1 MKESS
6 RVGNWKNLKH
16 KNLSAKI
23 LLLIS
28 LFLVGTY
35 AHTQIPNQKLT
46 NAEIESMILKLSSK
60 IKTLEKNH
68 TDLQKTNLFQ
78 NKQIDNITSKF
89 SVAQSNIQQIADSLH
104 ITITNVSS
112 SNKQTQSQ
120 IQDINQTITNR
131 TLYWII
137 GILAVALL
145 SVIVFLVLRSKL
157 TSSTKNL
164 DSQIAKTNET
174 LQNEAIKLD
183 SKLVEILQSQLNI
196 LKEER
201 KTKGTPTAETDHKL
215 PLKVGEEIH
224 RMRKRIENM
233 PQDVKGLSALTNS
246 LQRLEEEFNDSGY
259 TIEDLLNKKYVDG
272 MKVEARFVDNPD
284 IPKDEEII
292 TDVLRPEIKYKG
304 VVIQVAKVEV
314 GKS

>member
-1 MKESS
+1 MKKYLFAI
-6 RVGNWKNLKH
+6 W
-16 KNLSAKI
+16 
-23 LLLIS
+23 LLLFCVNLFAQGHDSILTRSEFNSEIS
-28 LFLVGTY
+28 
-35 AHTQIPNQKLT
+35 KLT
-46 NAEIESMILKLSSK
+46 SK
-60 IKTLEKNH
+60 IKTLEKNNA
-68 TDLQKTNLFQ
+68 DLQHINSIQKQ
-78 NKQIDNITSKF
+78 QIDSNTLQL

-104 ITITNVSS
+104 ITVTNVSS

-137 GILAVALL
+137 GILAVAFL
-145 SVIVFLVLRSKL
+145 SVIVFFVLRNKL
-157 TSSTKNL
+157 SSSTKDL

-183 SKLVEILQSQLNI
+183 SKLVEILQSQLSI

-201 KTKGTPTAETDHKL
+201 KTVGTTTTDHKL

-259 TIEDLLNKKYVDG
+259 TIEDLLGKKYVRG
-272 MKVEARFVDNPD
+272 MQVEPRFVDNPNVP
-284 IPKDEEII
+284 IGEEII
-292 TDVLRPEIKYKG
+292 TDILKPEIKYKG
-304 VVIQVAKVEV
+304 EVIQVAKVEV
-314 GKS
+314 GKSY

>member
-1 MKESS
+1 MNIYLFTIS
-6 RVGNWKNLKH
+6 
-16 KNLSAKI
+16 
-23 LLLIS
+23 LLLFCYCSFAQAPDSIMTKSKFQSEIS
-28 LFLVGTY
+28 
-35 AHTQIPNQKLT
+35 KLT
-46 NAEIESMILKLSSK
+46 SK
-60 IKTLEKNH
+60 IKTLEKNNS
-68 TDLQKTNLFQ
+68 DLLQRSSIQK
-78 NKQIDNITSKF
+78 KQIDSIS
-89 SVAQSNIQQIADSLH
+89 SQLSEALSNIQQIADSLH
-104 ITITNVSS
+104 ITVTNVSS

-131 TLYWII
+131 TLYWVI

-145 SVIVFLVLRSKL
+145 SVVVFLVLRNNLS
-157 TSSTKNL
+157 SSTNNL
-164 DSQIAKTNET
+164 DSQILNTN
-174 LQNEAIKLD
+174 KLIEQIQEK
-183 SKLVEILQSQLNI
+183 SVKIHSELVQILSTQFSFA
-196 LKEER
+196 KEER
-201 KTKGTPTAETDHKL
+201 KGTATAEADHKL

-272 MKVEARFVDNPD
+272 MKVEARFVDNPH
-284 IPKDEEII
+284 IPKGKEII

-314 GKS
+314 GKSY

>member
-1 MKESS
+1 MK
-6 RVGNWKNLKH
+6 KYL
-16 KNLSAKI
+16 LSI
-23 LLLIS
+23 SLLLFCAN
-28 LFLVGTY
+28 LFAEAPDSILTLSEFQSEVS
-35 AHTQIPNQKLT
+35 KL
-46 NAEIESMILKLSSK
+46 NSK
-60 IKTLEKNH
+60 IKLLEKSNSV
-68 TDLQKTNLFQ
+68 LQ
-78 NKQIDNITSKF
+78 
-89 SVAQSNIQQIADSLH
+89 QSNINQKKHIDSMSSQLSVANSNIQKIADSLH
-104 ITITNVSS
+104 ITVTNVSS

-120 IQDINQTITNR
+120 IQDINQTIINR

-145 SVIVFLVLRSKL
+145 SIIVFLVLRNKL
-157 TSSTKNL
+157 SSSTKDL
-164 DSQIAKTNET
+164 DSQIAKTNAT

-183 SKLVEILQSQLNI
+183 SKLVEILQSQLSI

-201 KTKGTPTAETDHKL
+201 KIKGLPTAEADHKL

-233 PQDVKGLSALTNS
+233 PHDVKGLSALTNS

-284 IPKDEEII
+284 IPKGEEII

>member
-1 MKESS
+1 MKKYLFAIS
-6 RVGNWKNLKH
+6 
-16 KNLSAKI
+16 
-23 LLLIS
+23 LLLFCANIFAQTADSILKKSEFHAEIS
-28 LFLVGTY
+28 
-35 AHTQIPNQKLT
+35 KLT
-46 NAEIESMILKLSSK
+46 GK
-60 IKTLEKNH
+60 IKTLEKNNS
-68 TDLQKTNLFQ
+68 DLQQTNSIQ
-78 NKQIDNITSKF
+78 KKQLDSITSQL

-104 ITITNVSS
+104 ITVTNVSS

-137 GILAVALL
+137 GILAVTLL
-145 SVIVFLVLRSKL
+145 SVIVFLVLQSKL
-157 TSSTKNL
+157 SSSTKNL

-183 SKLVEILQSQLNI
+183 SKLVEILQSQLSI

-201 KTKGTPTAETDHKL
+201 KTKGTPTAEADHKL

-246 LQRLEEEFNDSGY
+246 LQRLEEEFNESGY

-284 IPKDEEII
+284 IPKGEEII

>member
-1 MKESS
+1 MK
-6 RVGNWKNLKH
+6 KYLFT
-16 KNLSAKI
+16 
-23 LLLIS
+23 IS
-28 LFLVGTY
+28 LILFY
-35 AHTQIPNQKLT
+35 AYAYTQAPDSILTKSEFHSEISKLT
-46 NAEIESMILKLSSK
+46 SK
-60 IKTLEKNH
+60 IKTLENNNS
-68 TDLQKTNLFQ
+68 DLQHTNSFQ
-78 NKQIDNITSKF
+78 KKQIDRITSQL
-89 SVAQSNIQQIADSLH
+89 SVANSNIQKIADSLH
-104 ITITNVSS
+104 ITVTNVSS

-120 IQDINQTITNR
+120 IQGINQTITNR

-145 SVIVFLVLRSKL
+145 SVIVFLVLRNKL
-157 TSSTKNL
+157 SSSTKDL
-164 DSQIAKTNET
+164 DSQIAKTNAT

-183 SKLVEILQSQLNI
+183 SKLVEILQSQLSI

-201 KTKGTPTAETDHKL
+201 KTKGTATAEADHKL

-272 MKVEARFVDNPD
+272 MKVEARFVDNAD
-284 IPKDEEII
+284 IPKGEEII

>member
-1 MKESS
+1 MK
-6 RVGNWKNLKH
+6 KYLFT
-16 KNLSAKI
+16 
-23 LLLIS
+23 IS
-28 LFLVGTY
+28 LILFY
-35 AHTQIPNQKLT
+35 AYAYTQAPDSILTKSEFHSEISKLT
-46 NAEIESMILKLSSK
+46 SK
-60 IKTLEKNH
+60 IKTLENNNS
-68 TDLQKTNLFQ
+68 DLQHTNSFQ
-78 NKQIDNITSKF
+78 KKQIDRITSQL
-89 SVAQSNIQQIADSLH
+89 SVANSNIQKIADSLH
-104 ITITNVSS
+104 ITVTNVSS

-120 IQDINQTITNR
+120 IQGINQTITNR

-145 SVIVFLVLRSKL
+145 SVIVFLVLRNKL
-157 TSSTKNL
+157 SSSTKDL
-164 DSQIAKTNET
+164 DSQIAKTNAT
-174 LQNEAIKLD
+174 LQNETIKLD
-183 SKLVEILQSQLNI
+183 SKLVEILQSQLSI

-201 KTKGTPTAETDHKL
+201 KTKGTATAEADHKL

-284 IPKDEEII
+284 IPKGEEII

>member
-1 MKESS
+1 MK
-6 RVGNWKNLKH
+6 KY
-16 KNLSAKI
+16 I
-23 LLLIS
+23 FTICLLL
-28 LFLVGTY
+28 FCAFTY
-35 AHTQIPNQKLT
+35 AQTPD
-46 NAEIESMILKLSSK
+46 SILKRSEFQSAISNLSSK
-60 IKTLEKNH
+60 IKSLEKVNSIL
-68 TDLQKTNLFQ
+68 LQTVSIQKKN
-78 NKQIDNITSKF
+78 IESITSQL
-89 SVAQSNIQQIADSLH
+89 SAANSNIQQIADSLH
-104 ITITNVSS
+104 ITVTNVSS

-120 IQDINQTITNR
+120 IQDINLTIANR

-157 TSSTKNL
+157 SSSTKDL
-164 DSQIAKTNET
+164 DSQIAKTNAT

-183 SKLVEILQSQLNI
+183 SKLVEILQSQLSI

-201 KTKGTPTAETDHKL
+201 RTKGTITAEADHKL

-259 TIEDLLNKKYVDG
+259 SIEDLQGKKYVDG
-272 MKVEARFVDNPD
+272 MKLEARFVDNPA
-284 IPKDEEII
+284 IPKGEEII

-314 GKS
+314 GKSY

>member
-1 MKESS
+1 MKKYLVSIS
-6 RVGNWKNLKH
+6 
-16 KNLSAKI
+16 
-23 LLLIS
+23 LLLFCAIIFAQASDSILTKSEFHSVIS
-28 LFLVGTY
+28 
-35 AHTQIPNQKLT
+35 KLT
-46 NAEIESMILKLSSK
+46 GK
-60 IKTLEKNH
+60 IKTLEKNNS
-68 TDLQKTNLFQ
+68 DLQHTNSIQ
-78 NKQIDNITSKF
+78 KKQIDSIALQL
-89 SVAQSNIQQIADSLH
+89 SVAQSNIQVIADSLH
-104 ITITNVSS
+104 ITVTNVSS

-145 SVIVFLVLRSKL
+145 SVVMFFVLRSKL
-157 TSSTKNL
+157 SSSTKNL

-183 SKLVEILQSQLNI
+183 SKLVEILQSQLSI

-201 KTKGTPTAETDHKL
+201 KTKGTSTADHKL

-233 PQDVKGLSALTNS
+233 PQDVKGVSALTNS
-246 LQRLEEEFNDSGY
+246 LQRLEEEFNESGY
-259 TIEDLLNKKYVDG
+259 TIEDLLNKKYVRG
-272 MKVEARFVDNPD
+272 MQVEARFVDNPNV
-284 IPKDEEII
+284 PKGEEII
-292 TDVLRPEIKYKG
+292 TDILKPEIKYKG

-314 GKS
+314 GKSY

>member
-1 MKESS
+1 VVS
-6 RVGNWKNLKH
+6 
-16 KNLSAKI
+16 
-23 LLLIS
+23 
-28 LFLVGTY
+28 
-35 AHTQIPNQKLT
+35 KLT
-46 NAEIESMILKLSSK
+46 VK
-60 IKTLEKNH
+60 IKRLEKSNSE
-68 TDLQKTNLFQ
+68 LQQTNFFQ
-78 NKQIDNITSKF
+78 KKQIDSISSQL
-89 SVAQSNIQQIADSLH
+89 SVTISNIQHIADSLH

-137 GILAVALL
+137 GILGVALL

-157 TSSTKNL
+157 SSSTKDL
-164 DSQIAKTNET
+164 DSQIAKTNAT

-183 SKLVEILQSQLNI
+183 SKLVAILQSQLSI

-201 KTKGTPTAETDHKL
+201 KTKETPTAEADHKL

-233 PQDVKGLSALTNS
+233 PQDVKGLGALTNS

-284 IPKDEEII
+284 IPKGEEII

>member
-1 MKESS
+1 MK
-6 RVGNWKNLKH
+6 KH
-16 KNLSAKI
+16 LISI
-23 LLLIS
+23 SLLLLCLNIVAQKPDSILTKSEFHSEIS
-28 LFLVGTY
+28 
-35 AHTQIPNQKLT
+35 KLT
-46 NAEIESMILKLSSK
+46 SK
-60 IKTLEKNH
+60 IKTFEKNNS
-68 TDLQKTNLFQ
+68 DLQQSNSIQK
-78 NKQIDNITSKF
+78 KQIDSITSQL

-104 ITITNVSS
+104 ITVANVSS

-145 SVIVFLVLRSKL
+145 SLIVFLILRNKL
-157 TSSTKNL
+157 SSSTKNF

-183 SKLVEILQSQLNI
+183 SKLVEIFKSQLSI
-196 LKEER
+196 LQEER
-201 KTKGTPTAETDHKL
+201 KTKGTNTAEADHKL

-259 TIEDLLNKKYVDG
+259 SLEDLEGKKYVDG
-272 MKVEARFVDNPD
+272 MKMEARFVDNPN
-284 IPKDEEII
+284 IPKGEEII
-292 TDVLRPEIKYKG
+292 TDVLRPEIKYVG
-304 VVIQVAKVEV
+304 IVIQVAKVEV
-314 GKS
+314 GKSY